1 MTGIRELLTQ
11 FRGNSR
17 IHYTKLRVIL
27 KILDECGIVAIRYA
41 GENGENLH
49 YTVNYVKNKVD
60 TERAPTYVKL
70 KQQMK
75 K

>member
-1 MTGIRELLTQ
+1 M
-11 FRGNSR
+11 N
-17 IHYTKLRVIL
+17 YVKLRVIL
-27 KILDECGIVAIRYA
+27 RILDECGIVAISYS
-41 GENGENLH
+41 GENGENIR

-60 TERAPTYVKL
+60 TERAPIYTKL